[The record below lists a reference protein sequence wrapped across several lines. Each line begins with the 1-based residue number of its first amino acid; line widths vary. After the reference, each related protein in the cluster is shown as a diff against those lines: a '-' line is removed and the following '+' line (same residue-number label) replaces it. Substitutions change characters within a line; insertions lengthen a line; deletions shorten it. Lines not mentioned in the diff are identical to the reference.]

1 MLNYPPTFEQLIFP
15 LTASWQLWLV
25 RFLTLSLVFVTL
37 LQVSRWLAERAKV
50 WFWFLVLLSPVSFLL
65 VMSYPIS
72 AIKLALVIFVIKKTG
87 RTNLAKTAGLIL
99 IALLLLTINIK
110 IIKEIPPIMPR
121 LSFPV
126 LQAELTDRFNKEYL
140 LQPGNYIP
148 LAIKRIAYNKYFFLI
163 KDIGE
168 ETLRFAAVETLFFGE
183 NHPLSQK
190 SIPVFFWSE
199 FGLFLLALWVWSK
212 NKKNAIDKVGLLLSA
227 AVIYFLTTPGQAYS
241 RHLIT
246 FLLLAVIMAE
256 ALPRLVSGNKPLR
269 LVTYGLLFLALYGGL
284 AHFVDRLKR
293 PGYWLDNRPLVYQI
307 YFDSIPTEKYDQVF
321 VADLFGY
328 AAEYCRYY
336 KKDCRRFTFANF
348 QMTELSPREN
358 ALYIGFN
365 GNFFGVDPIR
375 NFDRLDDLVIDS
387 HRIGFIHSA
396 FIRDNVANGYGQRII
411 FGVRTDKD
419 ETK

>member
-72 AIKLALVIFVIKKTG
+72 ALKLALVILVIKKTG
-87 RTNLAKTAGLIL
+87 RTTLAKAAGLIL
-99 IALLLLTINIK
+99 IAFFLLTINIK
-110 IIKEIPPIMPR
+110 ISKNIPPLLPR

-126 LQAELTDRFNKEYL
+126 IQAELTDRFNKEYL
-140 LQPGNYIP
+140 LRPGNHIP

-168 ETLRFAAVETLFFGE
+168 ETLRFADVETLFFGE

-190 SIPVFFWSE
+190 SEPVFFWSQ

-212 NKKNAIDKVGLLLSA
+212 NKKNVTDKVGLLLSA
-227 AVIYFLTTPGQAYS
+227 AVVYFLTTGGQAYS
-241 RHLIT
+241 RHLVT
-246 FLLLAVIMAE
+246 FLFLAGIMAE
-256 ALPRLVSGNKPLR
+256 ALPRLLHNGWPLR
-269 LVTYGLLFLALYGGL
+269 LVTYGLLFFALYGGL

-307 YFDSIPTEKYDQVF
+307 YFDSLPTEKYDQVF
-321 VADLFGY
+321 AADLFGY
-328 AAEYCRYY
+328 AAKYCRYFV
-336 KKDCRRFTFANF
+336 KDCRKFTFANF
-348 QMTELSPREN
+348 QMTELLPRKN
-358 ALYIGFN
+358 TLYIGFN
-365 GNFFGVDPIR
+365 GNFFGVDPFR
-375 NFDRLDDLVIDS
+375 NFDARDDLVVDS
-387 HRIGFIHSA
+387 QRIGFIHSA

-411 FGVRTDKD
+411 FGIRTD
-419 ETK
+419 